1 MIHSNIYSKF
11 KVAGTLPMPDDLIA
25 IVEESEVMNGTLISR
40 VRLEILWALSELGE
54 DGATARQLKGGLNLN
69 DGVLYANL
77 RKLVDMGYL
86 RFEKV
91 TLEGKELELY
101 SITPEGLL
109 EWERIRGWLCK
120 LLGCVGD
127 TCER

>member
-1 MIHSNIYSKF
+1 
-11 KVAGTLPMPDDLIA
+11 MPDDLITV
-25 IVEESEVMNGTLISR
+25 VEESEDVDSTIISR

-54 DGATARQLKGGLNLN
+54 DGATARQLKAGLNLG

-77 RKLVDMGYL
+77 KKLVEMGYL
-86 RFEKV
+86 RSEKV

-101 SITPEGLL
+101 AITPEGLL
-109 EWERIRGWLCK
+109 AWQRVRGWLCK
-120 LLGCVGD
+120 LLGCEGD